1 MEHALLTLNTS
12 PQLEEAMVD
21 WLLEHNPGGGFTSMA
36 VYGHGSGLS
45 AMSVSEQVMGRQ
57 KRVQF
62 SIHGELAA
70 LQSLLV
76 QLQRDFPAASM
87 HHMLTP
93 VISAGPIVGES
104 AE

>member
-1 MEHALLTLNTS
+1 MEHALLTLNTP
-12 PQLEEAMVD
+12 PQLEETMVD
-21 WLLEHNPGGGFTSMA
+21 WLLEHNPGGGFTSMH

-62 SIHGELAA
+62 AIHSELAA
-70 LQSLLV
+70 LQNLLV
-76 QLQRDFPAASM
+76 QLHRDFPAAGM

-93 VISAGPIVGES
+93 VISAGPIAGES
-104 AE
+104 AQ